1 MKRILIALL
10 IAALLGGAYA
20 WREYNRGHE
29 SMTETKADLTASAGE
44 LYSAFSTDEAAA
56 NAKYLDKTI
65 EISGKV
71 SATSTEEGTT
81 TITLFADSETGG
93 VTCKLDPLSK
103 HARITFQ
110 EGEQIT
116 VKGICTG
123 YLMDVVVERAVV
135 K

>member
-1 MKRILIALL
+1 MKRILIASLV
-10 IAALLGGAYA
+10 AALLGGAYA
-20 WREYNRGHE
+20 WREYNRGHV
-29 SMTETKADLTASAGE
+29 SMTETKADLTATASE
-44 LYSAFSTDEAAA
+44 LYAAFSTDEAAA
-56 NAKYLDKTI
+56 NAKYLGKTI

-103 HARITFQ
+103 HERTSFQ